1 MAGRGHGHNGHV
13 NKATISQLK
22 NHLSGYLEKVKA
34 GQPLLVMDR
43 DRPIARIERVEVGG
57 ESDDRVA
64 RLERAG
70 MILRGR
76 GALDPTELAGKGRRK
91 GAGLVE
97 AVIEERRGGR

>member
-1 MAGRGHGHNGHV
+1 M

-43 DRPIARIERVEVGG
+43 DRPIARIERVAPGG
-57 ESDDRVA
+57 ADDDRMA

-70 MILRGR
+70 LIRRGKGR
-76 GALDPTELAGKGRRK
+76 IDLSELAGGDPRRRRAK
-91 GAGLVE
+91 GAGLVK
-97 AVIEERRGGR
+97 ALIEERRDGR

>member
-1 MAGRGHGHNGHV
+1 V

-43 DRPIARIERVEVGG
+43 DQPVARIERVQAGG
-57 ESDDRVA
+57 EADDRIG

-70 MILRGR
+70 LVRR
-76 GALDPTELAGKGRRK
+76 AERSLDPGALAGKAPRSK
-91 GAGLVE
+91 QSVVAALL
-97 AVIEERRGGR
+97 EERREGR

>member
-1 MAGRGHGHNGHV
+1 M

-22 NHLSGYLEKVKA
+22 NNLSRYLDKVKA

-43 DRPIARIERVEVGG
+43 DQPIARLERVEPGG
-57 ESDDRVA
+57 AGDDRLA

-70 MILRGR
+70 LIRR
-76 GALDPTELAGKGRRK
+76 GKGRIDLSMLAGGKSRKRRAK

-97 AVIEERRGGR
+97 AVIEERREGR